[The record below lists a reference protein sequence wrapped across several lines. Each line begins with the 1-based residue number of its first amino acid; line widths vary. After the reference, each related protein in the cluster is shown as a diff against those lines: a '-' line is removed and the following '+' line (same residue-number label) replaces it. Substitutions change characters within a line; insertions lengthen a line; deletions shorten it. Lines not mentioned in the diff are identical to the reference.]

1 MPVLVASAPSSKVP
15 ERSKGMKGFRMA
27 LGALL
32 MGRGRASGGGE
43 RWYLSFFFSKLAGGA
58 SAPLVPLFVI
68 VVLGGGVG
76 AVAIT
81 IVSVSAATVPAY
93 ILWGDYSDRTRRR
106 RLPLVV
112 GMAMTSI
119 AFLVMGLADS
129 MWMFI
134 AGNVMYGFFLAATVP
149 TSTILIMEHNPEAIW
164 GEAVGRFA
172 KVSGM
177 GWMTGMALGAV
188 YFASISHFLPQE
200 PSMRV
205 LMLLCGLTTAIA
217 YALAMF
223 WINEPRF
230 HIDRRWLEDQ
240 LVTMRTWTFE
250 RSRHIPSKLVYAL
263 RPRIMRKARTFLPG
277 WGRDLDM
284 YLVATFILFTGVMVF
299 YVPFPVMLSQELLL
313 TSSQIFLVY
322 LASAV
327 AAAAMYAWAGREV
340 DQLGNRKAQLFAW
353 GARVVIFS
361 AFALVLAA
369 AGRELFQVAFGLSLL
384 LNGLAGA
391 MFAVVS
397 VAGITTALDLSPR
410 RGKGEAVGAYNSV
423 TGLGM
428 IVGGLL
434 GGVVASVAGY
444 LAVAL
449 VTGAISLVAVVILL
463 KVHFNR
469 TES

>member
-1 MPVLVASAPSSKVP
+1 MLVASAPSSKVP

-32 MGRGRASGGGE
+32 MGRGRASSGGE

-68 VVLGGGVG
+68 AVLGGGVA

-112 GMAMTSI
+112 GMAMTAI

-177 GWMTGMALGAV
+177 GWMTGIALGAV

-205 LMLLCGLTTAIA
+205 LMLLCGLTSAIA

-223 WINEPRF
+223 WIDEPKF

-299 YVPFPVMLSQELLL
+299 YVPFPVMLSEELLL

-369 AGRELFQVAFGLSLL
+369 AGREFFQVAFGLSLL

-391 MFAVVS
+391 MFAIVS

-449 VTGAISLVAVVILL
+449 VTGAITLVAVVILL
-463 KVHFNR
+463 RVHFTR